1 MKCAIAKHNPLILLQ
16 AVKHYQKSAQIFTF
30 SSLYSDFEPYPID
43 EVVDVLKLKV
53 SDLECAI
60 DSHPLNESLKTS
72 LYTTKKHLET
82 MRKRKQEID
91 NEMQCNFRLF
101 RRI

>member
-1 MKCAIAKHNPLILLQ
+1 MKCIIAKLNSLILLQ

-30 SSLYSDFEPYPID
+30 PSLYDDFEPYPIK

-60 DSHPLNESLKTS
+60 DAHPLNESLKTS
-72 LYTTKKHLET
+72 LYTTKKHLDSME
-82 MRKRKQEID
+82 KRLK
-91 NEMQCNFRLF
+91 EMTP
-101 RRI
+101 

>member
-1 MKCAIAKHNPLILLQ
+1 MKCIIAKHNPLILLQ

-30 SSLYSDFEPYPID
+30 PSLYDDFEPYPIK

-72 LYTTKKHLET
+72 LCTTKKHLDSME
-82 MRKRKQEID
+82 KRLK
-91 NEMQCNFRLF
+91 EMTP
-101 RRI
+101 

>member
-30 SSLYSDFEPYPID
+30 PSLYDDFEPYPIK

-60 DSHPLNESLKTS
+60 DAHPLNESLKTS
-72 LYTTKKHLET
+72 CYTTKKHLER
-82 MRKRKQEID
+82 MEKRRK
-91 NEMQCNFRLF
+91 EMTP
-101 RRI
+101 

>member
-30 SSLYSDFEPYPID
+30 PSLYDDFEAYPIN

-60 DSHPLNESLKTS
+60 DTHPLNESLKTS
-72 LYTTKKHLET
+72 FYTTKKHLER
-82 MRKRKQEID
+82 MEKRLK
-91 NEMQCNFRLF
+91 EMTP
-101 RRI
+101 

>member
-30 SSLYSDFEPYPID
+30 PSLYDDFEPYPIK

-60 DSHPLNESLKTS
+60 DAHPLNKSLKTS
-72 LYTTKKHLET
+72 LYTTKKQL
-82 MRKRKQEID
+82 K
-91 NEMQCNFRLF
+91 EMTP
-101 RRI
+101 

>member
-1 MKCAIAKHNPLILLQ
+1 MKCIIAKHNPLILLQ

-30 SSLYSDFEPYPID
+30 PGLYDDFEPYPIK

-60 DSHPLNESLKTS
+60 DAHPLNESLKTS
-72 LYTTKKHLET
+72 FSMLSKCFLVV
-82 MRKRKQEID
+82 
-91 NEMQCNFRLF
+91 
-101 RRI
+101 